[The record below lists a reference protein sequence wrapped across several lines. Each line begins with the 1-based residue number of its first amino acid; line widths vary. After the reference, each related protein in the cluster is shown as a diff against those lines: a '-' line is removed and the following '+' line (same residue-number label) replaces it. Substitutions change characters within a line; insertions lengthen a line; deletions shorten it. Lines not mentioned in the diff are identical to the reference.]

1 MIKQLTSAATI
12 IAVAGFV
19 SACTSHHYASN
30 TPCGE
35 SQSTAYSTTSTTSE
49 ASGAQPASMSSSTAS
64 GNEVAIPLYEE
75 RVNVG
80 KQEIPSQVQLRKF
93 TTTET
98 VSVPVELRH
107 EHVVVERAPA
117 GAANSSSLQGE
128 AFQDKSVSIQLQN
141 EQPVIQKQTVQT
153 GSVIARKDSSTQQI
167 NVQSQVRKE
176 DVSIDKNGNPNVEVR
191 GNINEAAGAQA
202 PQRDQQWQQQQQ
214 QQNDQLQAPKDK
226 Q

>member
-1 MIKQLTSAATI
+1 MESTAAT
-12 IAVAGFV
+12 
-19 SACTSHHYASN
+19 
-30 TPCGE
+30 
-35 SQSTAYSTTSTTSE
+35 
-49 ASGAQPASMSSSTAS
+49 

-80 KQEIPSQVQLRKF
+80 KQEIPSQVQLRKY

-107 EHVVVERAPA
+107 EHVVIERAPA
-117 GAANSSSLQGE
+117 GAATSSSIQGD

-153 GSVIARKDSSTQQI
+153 GSVIARKDSQTQQV

-176 DVSIDKNGNPNVEVR
+176 DVSVDKTGNPNVDVR
-191 GNINEAAGAQA
+191 GNINESAGAQA
-202 PQRDQQWQQQQQ
+202 APQQQDQQQQQ
-214 QQNDQLQAPKDK
+214 QDLQAPKDK

>member
-1 MIKQLTSAATI
+1 MIKQLTYLGAI
-12 IAVAGFV
+12 ISVAGTL
-19 SACTSHHYASN
+19 SACKSCGHKETASN
-30 TPCGE
+30 APCGE
-35 SQSTAYSTTSTTSE
+35 STAYSTTTTTE
-49 ASGAQPASMSSSTAS
+49 ASGAQPAMESTAAT

-80 KQEIPSQVQLRKF
+80 KQEIPSQVQLRKY

-107 EHVVVERAPA
+107 EHVVIERAPA
-117 GAANSSSLQGE
+117 GAATSSSIQGD

-153 GSVIARKDSSTQQI
+153 GSVIARKDSQTQQV

-176 DVSIDKNGNPNVEVR
+176 DVSVDKTGNPNVDVR
-191 GNINEAAGAQA
+191 GNINESAGAQA
-202 PQRDQQWQQQQQ
+202 APQQQDQQQQQ
-214 QQNDQLQAPKDK
+214 QDLQAPKDK

>member
-1 MIKQLTSAATI
+1 MIKQLTSVTAI

-19 SACTSHHYASN
+19 SACKSSHYASN
-30 TPCGE
+30 EPCGE
-35 SQSTAYSTTSTTSE
+35 TRTTAYTTTTSE
-49 ASGAQPASMSSSTAS
+49 ASGAEAQPAMQAQQAS

-80 KQEIPSQVQLRKF
+80 KQEVPSQVQLRKY

-98 VSVPVELRH
+98 VNVPVELRH
-107 EHVVVERAPA
+107 EHVVIERAPA
-117 GAANSSSLQGE
+117 GAASSSSIQGD
-128 AFQDKSVSIQLQN
+128 AFQDKSVAIQLEN

-202 PQRDQQWQQQQQ
+202 PQQQQQS
-214 QQNDQLQAPKDK
+214 DQLQTPKDK
-226 Q
+226 D

>member
-1 MIKQLTSAATI
+1 MIKQLSYVTGI
-12 IAVAGFV
+12 ISVAGFL
-19 SACTSHHYASN
+19 SACATHHHYASN
-30 TPCGE
+30 EPCGE
-35 SQSTAYSTTSTTSE
+35 KQPCGQTAYSTTTTSE
-49 ASGAQPASMSSSTAS
+49 ASGAQAMPAPTAAT

-80 KQEIPSQVQLRKF
+80 KQEVPSEVQLRKF

-117 GAANSSSLQGE
+117 GAATSSAAQGQ
-128 AFQDKSVSIQLQN
+128 AFQDKSVAIQLQN

-153 GSVIARKDSSTQQI
+153 GSVIAHKDSSTQQVNI
-167 NVQSQVRKE
+167 QSQVRKE

-191 GNINEAAGAQA
+191 GNINEASGAQA
-202 PQRDQQWQQQQQ
+202 PQQQQAP
-214 QQNDQLQAPKDK
+214 DQK
-226 Q
+226 

>member
-1 MIKQLTSAATI
+1 MIKQLTNVAAI

-19 SACTSHHYASN
+19 SACASHE
-30 TPCGE
+30 PCGSKTAASPCE
-35 SQSTAYSTTSTTSE
+35 TKTTAYTTTTTTE
-49 ASGAQPASMSSSTAS
+49 ASGAQAQPAMETSQAS

-80 KQEIPSQVQLRKF
+80 KQEVPSQVQLRKY

-107 EHVVVERAPA
+107 EHVVIERSA
-117 GAANSSSLQGE
+117 GGSAAGSSSQLQGE
-128 AFQDKSVSIQLQN
+128 AFQDKSVSIQVQN

-153 GSVIARKDSSTQQI
+153 GSVIARKDSDTQKI

-176 DVSIDKNGNPNVEVR
+176 DVSIDKSGNPNVEVR

-202 PQRDQQWQQQQQ
+202 P
-214 QQNDQLQAPKDK
+214 APQKQDK
-226 Q
+226 E